1 MLPLWTN
8 RGRLTTP
15 TVVQQLREILDRNT
29 FTDERGYSEPLRDD
43 LAAEILA
50 LIVRERAAD

>member
-15 TVVQQLREILDRNT
+15 TVEQQLREILDRNT